1 MNWRSPRFL
10 LPAII
15 LVLVVGL
22 GAVALTFVLRAG
34 HANVPTASPG
44 VQKTVIPGNERQV
57 VQTYNQAAMKQDW
70 TTLYATT
77 SKISTG
83 DATAEQFAQMM
94 AQQAQASG
102 TISSITTTSKPEVNT
117 NPDGIIYFT
126 ILEQV
131 TVVKN
136 GTSQTRS
143 VITLYILEDGIWKYW
158 FSKNA

>member
-10 LPAII
+10 LVAII

-34 HANVPTASPG
+34 HAKVPTSSPG
-44 VQKTVIPGNERQV
+44 VQKTAIPGNERQV

-77 SKISTG
+77 SKIATG

-94 AQQAQASG
+94 AQQVQA
-102 TISSITTTSKPEVNT
+102 
-117 NPDGIIYFT
+117 
-126 ILEQV
+126 LELSRQ
-131 TVVKN
+131 
-136 GTSQTRS
+136 SQQLPTPQ
-143 VITLYILEDGIWKYW
+143 
-158 FSKNA
+158 

>member
-34 HANVPTASPG
+34 HGKVPTASPG

-136 GTSQTRS
+136 G
-143 VITLYILEDGIWKYW
+143 VWKYW